1 MDNRKEEIVEVATK
15 RFSHYGFNKTT
26 MNEIAEDLRI
36 TKANLYYYYPDKNAL
51 IKDVLYAIAQ
61 EANQREVAIIDGYD
75 HNLMDTLFALLE
87 LRSSYVRKYYV
98 LHLSENLEWIKGLEL
113 TNVLIEFHKR
123 DVSNVK
129 RLLAKAIESGEV
141 KIADIDCA
149 SLCFVEIVRGLGI
162 MHNIADIVTGLPNVN
177 KVDKILESQKR
188 ATEFIFEG
196 KIVSKQL

>member
-1 MDNRKEEIVEVATK
+1 MDNRKEEIIEVAIK

-51 IKDVLYAIAQ
+51 IRDVLCAIAQ
-61 EANQREVAIIDGYD
+61 EANQREVAIIDEYH
-75 HNLMDTLFALLE
+75 HNLMETLFALLE

-98 LHLSENLEWIKGLEL
+98 LHLCENLEWIKGLEF
-113 TNVLIEFHKR
+113 TNVLIEFHQR
-123 DVSNVK
+123 DIFNIK
-129 RLLAKAIESGEV
+129 QLLTKAITAGEV
-141 KIADIDCA
+141 KIEDVDCA

-188 ATEFIFEG
+188 AAEFIFEG
-196 KIVSKQL
+196 KIVST

>member
-1 MDNRKEEIVEVATK
+1 MDNRKEEIVEAAIK

-51 IKDVLYAIAQ
+51 IKDVLSAIAQ
-61 EANQREVAIIDGYD
+61 EANQCECAIIGKYD
-75 HNLMDTLFALLE
+75 NNLLETLFALLE
-87 LRSSYVRKYYV
+87 LRASYIRKYYV

-113 TNVLIEFHKR
+113 TDVLIEFHKR
-123 DVSNVK
+123 DISNIK
-129 RLLAKAIESGEV
+129 NLLTKAIAAGEV
-141 KIADIDCA
+141 KIIDVECA

-177 KVDKILESQKR
+177 KVDKILVSQKK
-188 ATEFIFEG
+188 ATQFIFEG
-196 KIVSKQL
+196 KIVS